1 MLYKVF
7 RIFFAIIL
15 KVISRY
21 KVIGLNNLPS
31 SGPALVVSNHIS
43 NWDPLM
49 LGVAMPRQINFIA
62 KSELSRIPFVG
73 SLIKAWGAVPIKRG
87 HSDRE
92 ALSKSIELLK
102 NGRVIG
108 IFIEG
113 KRNLGNPEKMLKPQP
128 GAAMLALKSE
138 VPVIPVAIINTNR
151 ILRSL
156 KRVKVIIGKPIDFS
170 SKPELKSLEKKEQYS
185 RVSMEIITTIQELIK
200 KRGLK

>member
-15 KVISRY
+15 KIISHY

-62 KSELSRIPFVG
+62 KSELSRIPLVG

-113 KRNLGNPEKMLKPQP
+113 KRNLGNPEKMIKPQP

-200 KRGLK
+200 KRGLE

>member
-15 KVISRY
+15 KLISRY

-62 KSELSRIPFVG
+62 KSELSRIPLVG

-102 NGRVIG
+102 DGRVIG

-113 KRNLGNPEKMLKPQP
+113 RRNLGNPEKMIKPQP

-138 VPVIPVAIINTNR
+138 VPVIPMAIINTNR

-185 RVSMEIITTIQELIK
+185 RVSMEITTTIEELIK
-200 KRGLK
+200 KRGLE